1 MLLHE
6 MGLPAAVGAEFDALL
21 KYHVDLIRKQS
32 HRPSA
37 YGTFKSRR
45 YDVDGRCVVDPLAA
59 EEDCLSDDRE
69 GVEETEGESV
79 EDEAVPAAPPAG
91 VVSTA
96 KEAAEVRSGQANGV
110 H

>member
-59 EEDCLSDDRE
+59 EEACLSDDRE
-69 GVEETEGESV
+69 GAEETEGGSV
-79 EDEAVPAAPPAG
+79 EEEALPTGTPAG
-91 VVSTA
+91 IGRTA
-96 KEAAEVRSGQANGV
+96 DEAAEVRSGQSKGV
-110 H
+110 Q